1 MRLPTDWLVMQAPI
15 VEGIVES
22 LRIGVGFLW
31 TAAWAI
37 IMGLVVTS
45 LVQVY
50 VSKERMARVLGDGDL
65 TGLTRATAFGAA
77 SSGCSFGAVAIGKGL
92 FKKGA
97 HAVNFL
103 AFMFAS
109 TNLIVEL
116 GLMILIL
123 LGWEFLLAE
132 LLGGLVLIAVMAV
145 LVHLTLPENRFEQ
158 VREELNQRDQ
168 EHGITEDPTC
178 GMEGKDEYSLM
189 TDGGETL
196 KFCSEGCMET
206 YQQEAASSGGWR
218 DELLSWGGWYKV
230 GNQYRKEWSM
240 IWTDIIAG
248 FLISG
253 FVIVFVPQWVWN
265 TLFLQGDGL
274 LVSAEN
280 AIMGVAIAVISFV
293 GSMGNVPFAV
303 ALWGGGISFAGVIAF
318 VYADLITI
326 PVLNV
331 YRKYYGWT
339 VMLYI
344 LGVFFVTMA
353 FTGFL
358 MEELFDVLGIVPD
371 FAGGQTATE
380 QEYFEINYTFYLNI
394 IAFALSGVLLYVYRR
409 GLGAPGQHRDPVCGM
424 RTDDDG
430 PSTTYDGETY
440 YFCSTACKRAF
451 EETPAEIAGESP
463 RGSDSESSHE

>member
-1 MRLPTDWLVMQAPI
+1 MQATL
-15 VEGIVES
+15 VDGIFES

-37 IMGLVVTS
+37 IMGLVITS

-50 VSKERMARVLGDGDL
+50 VSKERMARVLGSENL
-65 TGLTRATAFGAA
+65 SGLTKAMLFGAA

-97 HAVNFL
+97 HVVNVL

-123 LGWEFLLAE
+123 LGWEFLVAE
-132 LLGGLVLIAVMAV
+132 LLGGVILIAVMAV
-145 LVHLTLPENRFEQ
+145 IVHLTLPENLFEQ
-158 VREELNQRDQ
+158 VREELAERDHDQ
-168 EHGITEDPTC
+168 GVTEDPTC
-178 GMEGKDEYSLM
+178 GMEGTDDYSLT
-189 TDGGETL
+189 TDGDETL
-196 KFCSEGCMET
+196 KFCSAGCMET
-206 YQQEAASSGGWR
+206 YQQEVASSGSWR
-218 DELLSWGGWYKV
+218 EELLSWGGWYKL

-240 IWTDIIAG
+240 IWKDVVAG

-253 FVIVFVPQWVWN
+253 FVIVFVPQRVWN
-265 TLFLQGDGL
+265 ALFLQGDGL

-280 AIMGVAIAVISFV
+280 AVMGVAIAVLSFV

-318 VYADLITI
+318 VYADLITV

-339 VMLYI
+339 VMAYI

-358 MEELFDVLGIVPD
+358 MEELFSALGIVPNL
-371 FAGGQTATE
+371 AGGQTATE
-380 QEYFEINYTFYLNI
+380 QTYFEFNYTFYLNL
-394 IAFALSGVLLYVYRR
+394 IAFALSGILLYVYRR
-409 GLGAPGQHRDPVCGM
+409 GLGAPGQYRDPVCGM
-424 RTDDDG
+424 RTDDSG
-430 PSTTYDGETY
+430 PSLTHDDETY
-440 YFCSTACKRAF
+440 YFCSNRCKESF
-451 EETPAEIAGESP
+451 QKHPAEFSHKHPQGSGTGPAG
-463 RGSDSESSHE
+463 GHDHH

>member
-1 MRLPTDWLVMQAPI
+1 MPATLVG
-15 VEGIVES
+15 GITES
-22 LRIGVGFLW
+22 LRIGIGFLW

-37 IMGLVVTS
+37 IMGLVITS

-50 VSKERMARVLGDGDL
+50 VSKERMAQVLGAGDL
-65 TGLTRATAFGAA
+65 SGLTKATLFGAA

-97 HAVNFL
+97 HVVNFL

-123 LGWEFLLAE
+123 LGWEFLVAE
-132 LLGGLVLIAVMAV
+132 LLGGLLLIAVMAV
-145 LVHLTLPENRFEQ
+145 LVHLTLPENLFER
-158 VREELNQRDQ
+158 VREELNERDSA
-168 EHGITEDPTC
+168 EGVTEDPTC
-178 GMEGKDEYSLM
+178 GMEGKDEYSLV

-196 KFCSEGCMET
+196 TFCSAGCLET
-206 YQQEAASSGGWR
+206 YRQEVSSSGGWR
-218 DELLSWGGWYKV
+218 DELRSWGGWYKV

-240 IWTDIIAG
+240 LYKDVIAG

-265 TLFLQGDGL
+265 ALFLQGDGL

-280 AIMGVAIAVISFV
+280 ALMGVAIAVISFV

-303 ALWGGGISFAGVIAF
+303 ALWGGGVSFAGVIAF

-339 VMLYI
+339 VMAYI

-353 FTGFL
+353 FSGFL
-358 MEELFDVLGIVPD
+358 MEQLFDALGIIPNL
-371 FAGGQTATE
+371 ASGQTASE
-380 QEYFEINYTFYLNI
+380 QTYFKIDYTLFLNA
-394 IAFALSGVLLYVYRR
+394 IAFGLTGFLFYVYRR
-409 GLGAPGQHRDPVCGM
+409 GLGAPGQYRDPVCGM
-424 RTDDDG
+424 RTDEEG
-430 PSTTYDGETY
+430 PSAEYDGESY
-440 YFCSTACKRAF
+440 YFCSNTCKRAF
-451 EETPAEIAGESP
+451 ERRPPKYAIHSTPADSNGES
-463 RGSDSESSHE
+463 REHEHH

>member
-1 MRLPTDWLVMQAPI
+1 MLATLGSEI
-15 VEGIVES
+15 VEA

-37 IMGLVVTS
+37 IMGLVITS

-50 VSKERMARVLGDGDL
+50 VSKERMAAVLGDGDL
-65 TGLTRATAFGAA
+65 AGVTKATLFGAA

-97 HAVNFL
+97 HVVNFL

-123 LGWEFLLAE
+123 LGWEFLVAE
-132 LLGGLVLIAVMAV
+132 LLGGLILIAVMAV
-145 LVHLTLPENRFEQ
+145 IVHLTLPEDHFEE
-158 VREELNQRDQ
+158 VRAELNQRDHD
-168 EHGITEDPTC
+168 HGVSEDPTC
-178 GMEGKDEYSLM
+178 GMEGKDEYSLV

-206 YQQEAASSGGWR
+206 YQQETASSGGWR

-240 IWTDIIAG
+240 LYKDVIAG

-280 AIMGVAIAVISFV
+280 AVMGVAIAIISFV

-303 ALWGGGISFAGVIAF
+303 ALWGGGVSFAGVIAF
-318 VYADLITI
+318 VYADLITV

-331 YRKYYGWT
+331 YRKYYGVK

-344 LGVFFVTMA
+344 LSVFFVTMA

-358 MEELFDVLGIVPD
+358 MEQLFDVLGIVPD
-371 FAGGQTATE
+371 LAGGMTASEQT
-380 QEYFEINYTFYLNI
+380 YFELNYTFYLNV
-394 IAFALSGVLLYVYRR
+394 IAFALSGFLLYVYRR
-409 GLGAPGQHRDPVCGM
+409 GLGAPGQYRDPVCGM
-424 RTDDDG
+424 RTGEDG
-430 PSTTYDGETY
+430 PSATHDGETY
-440 YFCSTACKRAF
+440 HFCSSTCKRAF
-451 EETPAEIAGESP
+451 KETPGEFATIDP
-463 RGSDSESSHE
+463 VISDGHDHH

>member
-1 MRLPTDWLVMQAPI
+1 MPTTLVDG
-15 VEGIVES
+15 VLES

-31 TAAWAI
+31 VAAWAI
-37 IMGLVVTS
+37 IMGLVITS

-50 VSKERMARVLGDGDL
+50 VSKERMAKVLGEGDL
-65 TGLTRATAFGAA
+65 SGLTKATLFGAA

-97 HAVNFL
+97 HVVNFL

-116 GLMILIL
+116 GLMILLL
-123 LGWEFLLAE
+123 LGWEFLVAE
-132 LLGGLVLIAVMAV
+132 LLGGVVLIAVMA
-145 LVHLTLPENRFEQ
+145 LIVHFTLPENLFEN
-158 VREELNQRDQ
+158 VRAELTQRDREQ
-168 EHGITEDPTC
+168 GITEDLTC
-178 GMEGKDEYSLM
+178 GMEGKDEYSLV
-189 TDGGETL
+189 TDGGQTV
-196 KFCSEGCMET
+196 KFCSAGCMET
-206 YQQEAASSGGWR
+206 YEQEMASSGGWR
-218 DELLSWGGWYKV
+218 DELLSWGGWYKI

-240 IWTDIIAG
+240 IWTDVIAG

-265 TLFLQGDGL
+265 ALFLQGDGL

-303 ALWGGGISFAGVIAF
+303 ALWGGGVSFAGVIAF

-331 YRKYYGWT
+331 YRKYYGWK
-339 VMLYI
+339 VMAYI

-353 FTGFL
+353 FSGLL
-358 MEELFDVLGIVPD
+358 MEELFDALGIVPNL
-371 FAGGQTATE
+371 AGGQTATE
-380 QEYFEINYTFYLNI
+380 QTYFELNYTFYLNL
-394 IAFALSGVLLYVYRR
+394 IAFALSGFLFYVYRR
-409 GLGAPGQHRDPVCGM
+409 GLGAPGQYRDPVCGM
-424 RTDDDG
+424 RTGADG
-430 PSTTYDGETY
+430 PSLTHDGETY
-440 YFCSTACKRAF
+440 YFCSESCKRVF
-451 EETPAEIAGESP
+451 TDDPDDYSDVHPVVSP
-463 RGSDSESSHE
+463 TGRQAHDHD

>member
-1 MRLPTDWLVMQAPI
+1 MVSTLGPAVIEA
-15 VEGIVES
+15 

-37 IMGLVVTS
+37 IMGLVITS

-50 VSKERMARVLGDGDL
+50 VSKERMADVLGDGDL
-65 TGLTRATAFGAA
+65 TGVTTATLFGAA

-97 HAVNFL
+97 HVVTFL

-123 LGWEFLLAE
+123 LGWEFLVAE
-132 LLGGLVLIAVMAV
+132 LLGGLILIGVMAV
-145 LVHLTLPENRFEQ
+145 IVHLTLPETLFEE
-158 VREELNQRDQ
+158 VRDELNQRDHD
-168 EHGITEDPTC
+168 HGVSEDPTC
-178 GMEGKDEYSLM
+178 GMEGKDEYSLV

-196 KFCSEGCMET
+196 KFCSKGCMET
-206 YQQEAASSGGWR
+206 YQQQAASSGSWQ
-218 DELLSWGGWYKV
+218 DELRSWGGWYKV
-230 GNQYRKEWSM
+230 ANQYRKEWSM
-240 IWTDIIAG
+240 LYTDVIAG

-265 TLFLQGDGL
+265 TLFLQGDGV
-274 LVSAEN
+274 LVTAEN
-280 AIMGVAIAVISFV
+280 AVMGVAIAVISFV

-303 ALWGGGISFAGVIAF
+303 ALWGGGVSFAGVIAF

-331 YRKYYGWT
+331 YRKYYGWK
-339 VMLYI
+339 VMWYI

-358 MEELFDVLGIVPD
+358 MEQLFDVLGIVPD
-371 FAGGQTATE
+371 LAGGMTASEQT
-380 QEYFEINYTFYLNI
+380 YFERNYTFYLNLL
-394 IAFALSGVLLYVYRR
+394 AFALSGFLLYVYRR
-409 GLGAPGQHRDPVCGM
+409 GLGAPGQYRDPVCGM
-424 RTDDDG
+424 RTDEDG
-430 PSTTYDGETY
+430 PRATHEGETY
-440 YFCSTACKRAF
+440 HFCSKTCKRAF
-451 EETPAEIAGESP
+451 EETPAEFSMADPPSAGAH
-463 RGSDSESSHE
+463 DHH

>member
-1 MRLPTDWLVMQAPI
+1 MSSALLD
-15 VEGIVES
+15 GILES

-37 IMGLVVTS
+37 IMGLTITS

-50 VSKERMARVLGDGDL
+50 VSKERMAQVLGRGDL
-65 TGLTRATAFGAA
+65 AGLTKATVFGAA

-97 HAVNFL
+97 AVVNVL

-116 GLMILIL
+116 GLMIFIL
-123 LGWEFLLAE
+123 LGWEFLVAE
-132 LLGGLVLIAVMAV
+132 LLGGLVLIAVVAV
-145 LVHLTLPENRFEQ
+145 IVHLTLPENLFSE
-158 VREELNQRDQ
+158 VREELETRDR
-168 EHGITEDPTC
+168 EHGVTEDPTC
-178 GMEGKDEYSLM
+178 GMEGHDAFAIK
-189 TDGGETL
+189 TDGGEVLT
-196 KFCSEGCMET
+196 FCSRGCMET
-206 YQQEAASSGGWR
+206 YEQEAASSGGWR
-218 DELLSWGGWYKV
+218 EELRSWGGWYKL

-240 IWTDIIAG
+240 IWKDVIFG
-248 FLISG
+248 FLASG
-253 FVIVFVPQWVWN
+253 FVIVFVPQSVWN
-265 TLFLQGDGL
+265 ALFLQGDGV

-280 AIMGVAIAVISFV
+280 AVMGVTIAVLSFV

-331 YRKYYGWT
+331 YRKYYGWR
-339 VMLYI
+339 VMAYI

-358 MEELFDVLGIVPD
+358 MEELFDLLGIVPD
-371 FAGGQTATE
+371 LAGGQTASE
-380 QEYFEINYTFYLNI
+380 QTFFEFNYTFYLNL
-394 IAFALSGVLLYVYRR
+394 IAFALSGFLLYVYRR
-409 GLGAPGQHRDPVCGM
+409 GLGAPGQYRDPVCGM
-424 RTDDDG
+424 RVDDDG
-430 PSTTYDGETY
+430 PSTTHEGEPY
-440 YFCSTACKRAF
+440 YFCSRHCKRTFDRAPTDF
-451 EETPAEIAGESP
+451 ENVGPQVTSAGGEY
-463 RGSDSESSHE
+463 DHDH

>member
-1 MRLPTDWLVMQAPI
+1 MQATI
-15 VEGIVES
+15 IDGVLES

-37 IMGLVVTS
+37 IMGLTITS

-50 VSKERMARVLGDGDL
+50 VSKERMAQVLGDGDL
-65 TGLTRATAFGAA
+65 TGLTKATVFGAA

-97 HAVNFL
+97 AVVNFL

-109 TNLIVEL
+109 TNLIIEL

-123 LGWEFLLAE
+123 LGWEFLVAE
-132 LLGGLVLIAVMAV
+132 LLGGIILIAVMAL
-145 LVHLTLPENRFEQ
+145 LVHLTLPENLFED
-158 VREELNQRDQ
+158 VREELNQHDHDQ
-168 EHGITEDPTC
+168 GITEDPTC
-178 GMEGKDEYSLM
+178 GMEGKDEFSIV

-196 KFCSEGCMET
+196 KFCSAGCMET
-206 YQQEAASSGGWR
+206 YEQEIASSGGWR

-230 GNQYRKEWSM
+230 GNQYRKEWST
-240 IWTDIIAG
+240 IWKDVIAG

-265 TLFLQGDGL
+265 TLFLKGDGL
-274 LVSAEN
+274 LASAEN
-280 AIMGVAIAVISFV
+280 AVMGVTVAVLSFV
-293 GSMGNVPFAV
+293 GSIGNVPFAV
-303 ALWGGGISFAGVIAF
+303 ALWGGGVSFAGVIAF

-331 YRKYYGWT
+331 YRKYYGWKI
-339 VMLYI
+339 MLYI

-358 MEELFDVLGIVPD
+358 MEVLFDALGIVPD
-371 FAGGQTATE
+371 LAGGETATE
-380 QEYFEINYTFYLNI
+380 QTYFKLNYTFYLNI
-394 IAFALSGVLLYVYRR
+394 IAFALSGFLLYVYRR
-409 GLGAPGQHRDPVCGM
+409 GLGAPGQYRDPVCGM
-424 RTDDDG
+424 RTDDEG
-430 PSTTYDGETY
+430 PSASYDGTTY
-440 YFCSTACKRAF
+440 YFCSKRCKRTF
-451 EETPAEIAGESP
+451 EEEPTEFADQSP
-463 RGSDSESSHE
+463 QISSHDHDHDH

>member
-1 MRLPTDWLVMQAPI
+1 MQAELLPQ
-15 VEGIVES
+15 VFEAF
-22 LRIGVGFLW
+22 RIGVGFLW

-37 IMGLVVTS
+37 IMGLVITS

-50 VSKERMARVLGDGDL
+50 VSKERMAAVLGDGDVA
-65 TGLTRATAFGAA
+65 GLTKATLFGAA

-97 HAVNFL
+97 HVVNFL

-123 LGWEFLLAE
+123 LGWEFLVAE
-132 LLGGLVLIAVMAV
+132 LLGGVILIAVMAV
-145 LVHLTLPENRFEQ
+145 IVHLTLPENLFER
-158 VREELNQRDQ
+158 VREELNERDH
-168 EHGITEDPTC
+168 EHGVSEDPTC
-178 GMEGKDEYSLM
+178 GMEGKDEYSIV

-196 KFCSEGCMET
+196 TFCSEGCMET
-206 YQQEAASSGGWR
+206 YRQEAASTGGWR

-240 IWTDIIAG
+240 LYKDVIAG

-265 TLFLQGDGL
+265 ALFIQGDSL
-274 LVSAEN
+274 IASAEN
-280 AIMGVAIAVISFV
+280 AVMGVAIAVLSFV

-303 ALWGGGISFAGVIAF
+303 ALWGGGVSFAGVIAF

-331 YRKYYGWT
+331 YRKYYGLE
-339 VMLYI
+339 VMAYI

-358 MEELFDVLGIVPD
+358 MEQLFDAFGIVPNL
-371 FAGGQTATE
+371 AGGTTASE
-380 QEYFEINYTFYLNI
+380 QAYFELNYTFYLNL
-394 IAFALSGVLLYVYRR
+394 IAFALSGFLLYVYRR
-409 GLGAPGQHRDPVCGM
+409 GLGAPGQYRDPVCGM
-424 RTDDDG
+424 RTDEDG
-430 PSTTYDGETY
+430 PTATHDGETY
-440 YFCSTACKRAF
+440 HFCSNTCMRRF
-451 EETPAEIAGESP
+451 EETPDEFEQVDPVES
-463 RGSDSESSHE
+463 GAATGGHDHH

>member
-1 MRLPTDWLVMQAPI
+1 MQATMI
-15 VEGIVES
+15 EGVFEA

-37 IMGLVVTS
+37 IMGLTVTS

-50 VSKERMARVLGDGDL
+50 VSKERMAQVLGDGDL
-65 TGLTRATAFGAA
+65 IGLTKATAFGAA

-123 LGWEFLLAE
+123 LGWEFLVAE
-132 LLGGLVLIAVMAV
+132 LLGGLILIVVMAV
-145 LVHLTLPENRFEQ
+145 IVHLTLPENLFDE
-158 VREELNQRDQ
+158 VRETLNERDR
-168 EHGITEDPTC
+168 ESGVTEDPTC
-178 GMEGKDEYSLM
+178 GMEGKDEYSLT

-196 KFCSEGCMET
+196 RFCSKGCLET
-206 YQQEAASSGGWR
+206 YRQEMSSRGGWR
-218 DELLSWGGWYKV
+218 EELLSWGGWYKI

-240 IWTDIIAG
+240 IWKDVIAG
-248 FLISG
+248 FLIAG

-265 TLFLQGDGL
+265 ALFIQGDGL
-274 LVSAEN
+274 LVTAEN

-303 ALWGGGISFAGVIAF
+303 ALWGGGISFSGVIAF
-318 VYADLITI
+318 VYADLVTI

-331 YRKYYGWT
+331 YRKYYGWKI
-339 VMLYI
+339 MLYI

-358 MEELFDVLGIVPD
+358 MELLFDALGIIPD
-371 FAGGQTATE
+371 LAGGRTATE
-380 QEYFEINYTFYLNI
+380 QTYFEFNYTFFLNLV
-394 IAFALSGVLLYVYRR
+394 AFALSGFLLYVYRR
-409 GLGAPGQHRDPVCGM
+409 GLGASGQYRDPVCGM
-424 RTDDDG
+424 RTDDSD
-430 PSTTYDGETY
+430 PSATSEGETY
-440 YFCSTACKRAF
+440 YFCSKTCKQTF
-451 EETPAEIAGESP
+451 EEKPEEYATGHPMVMEGH
-463 RGSDSESSHE
+463 DH

>member
-1 MRLPTDWLVMQAPI
+1 MFAPLGPA
-15 VEGIVES
+15 VTEA
-22 LRIGVGFLW
+22 LRIGIGFLW

-37 IMGLVVTS
+37 IMGLVITS

-50 VSKERMARVLGDGDL
+50 VSKERMAAVLGDADMAGV
-65 TGLTRATAFGAA
+65 TKATLFGAA

-97 HAVNFL
+97 HVVNFL

-123 LGWEFLLAE
+123 LGWEFLVAE
-132 LLGGLVLIAVMAV
+132 LLGGLILIAVMAV
-145 LVHLTLPENRFEQ
+145 IVQLTLPENLFEE
-158 VREELNQRDQ
+158 VRTELNQRDHD
-168 EHGITEDPTC
+168 HGVTEDPTC
-178 GMEGKDEYSLM
+178 GMQGTDEYSLV

-206 YQQEAASSGGWR
+206 YQQEVASSGGWR

-240 IWTDIIAG
+240 LYKDVIAG

-274 LVSAEN
+274 LVSAEH
-280 AIMGVAIAVISFV
+280 AVMGVAIAIISFV

-303 ALWGGGISFAGVIAF
+303 ALWGGGVSFAGVIAF
-318 VYADLITI
+318 VYADLITV

-331 YRKYYGWT
+331 YRKYYGWS

-344 LGVFFVTMA
+344 LCVFFVTMA

-358 MEELFDVLGIVPD
+358 MEQLFDLLGIVPD
-371 FAGGQTATE
+371 LAGGTTASEQT
-380 QEYFEINYTFYLNI
+380 YFELNYTFYLNLV
-394 IAFALSGVLLYVYRR
+394 AFALSGFLLYVYRR
-409 GLGAPGQHRDPVCGM
+409 GLGAPGQYRDPVCGM
-424 RTDDDG
+424 RTNDDG
-430 PSTTYDGETY
+430 PTVTHDGNTYH
-440 YFCSTACKRAF
+440 FCSKACQRTF
-451 EETPAEIAGESP
+451 EETPNEFDMVDPVTSGAH
-463 RGSDSESSHE
+463 DHH

>member
-1 MRLPTDWLVMQAPI
+1 MLVAP
-15 VEGIVES
+15 VDGVVES

-37 IMGLVVTS
+37 IMGLVITS

-50 VSKERMARVLGDGDL
+50 VSKERMAGLLGTGDVQ
-65 TGLTRATAFGAA
+65 GVARATLFGAA

-97 HAVNFL
+97 HVVPFL

-145 LVHLTLPENRFEQ
+145 LVHLTLPENLFER
-158 VREELNQRDQ
+158 VRDELAARDR
-168 EHGITEDPTC
+168 EAGTTEDPTC
-178 GMEGKDEYSLM
+178 GMEGKDEYAVV

-196 KFCSEGCMET
+196 KFCSAGCLET
-206 YQQEAASSGGWR
+206 YEQAVAGRGSWR
-218 DELLSWGGWYKV
+218 EELRSWGGWYKIA
-230 GNQYRKEWSM
+230 NQYRKEWSM
-240 IWTDIIAG
+240 IWTDVVAG
-248 FLISG
+248 FLVSG

-265 TLFLQGDGL
+265 GLFLEGDGL

-280 AIMGVAIAVISFV
+280 ALMGVAIAVVSFV

-318 VYADLITI
+318 VYADLITV

-331 YRKYYGWT
+331 YRKYYGWK

-344 LGVFFVTMA
+344 LAVFFVTMA

-358 MEELFDVLGIVPD
+358 MEQLFDLLGIVPNL
-371 FAGGQTATE
+371 AGGETAAE
-380 QEYFEINYTFYLNI
+380 QEFFAVDYTLVLNLL
-394 IAFALSGVLLYVYRR
+394 AFGLSGFLLYVYRR
-409 GLGAPGQHRDPVCGM
+409 GLGAPGQYRDPVCGM
-424 RTDDDG
+424 RTDADG
-430 PSTTYDGETY
+430 PSEPYDGETY
-440 YFCSTACKRAF
+440 HFCS
-451 EETPAEIAGESP
+451 ETCRRTFDRSPGEYAQDRPVST
-463 RGSDSESSHE
+463 GGMAHDHH

>member
-1 MRLPTDWLVMQAPI
+1 MVATMID
-15 VEGIVES
+15 GISEA

-37 IMGLVVTS
+37 IMGLTITS

-50 VSKERMARVLGDGDL
+50 VSKERMAQVLGDGDL
-65 TGLTRATAFGAA
+65 SGLTKATAFGAA

-123 LGWEFLLAE
+123 LGWEFLVAE
-132 LLGGLVLIAVMAV
+132 LLGGLILIAVMAV
-145 LVHLTLPENRFEQ
+145 IVHLTLPENLFDE
-158 VREELNQRDQ
+158 VRETLNERDH
-168 EHGITEDPTC
+168 EAGVTEDPTC
-178 GMEGKDEYSLM
+178 GMEGKDEYTIT

-206 YQQEAASSGGWR
+206 YRQEMSSRGGWR

-240 IWTDIIAG
+240 IWKDVIAG

-265 TLFLQGDGL
+265 TLFIQGDGL
-274 LVSAEN
+274 LVTAEN
-280 AIMGVAIAVISFV
+280 AIMGVAIAVLSFV

-331 YRKYYGWT
+331 YRKYYGWK

-344 LGVFFVTMA
+344 LGVFFATMA

-358 MEELFDVLGIVPD
+358 MELLFDALNIVPD
-371 FAGGQTATE
+371 LAGGETATE
-380 QEYFEINYTFYLNI
+380 QTYFELNYTFYLNL
-394 IAFALSGVLLYVYRR
+394 IAFALSGFLLYVYRR
-409 GLGAPGQHRDPVCGM
+409 GLGAPGQYRDPVCGM
-424 RTDDDG
+424 RTDDSE
-430 PSTTYDGETY
+430 PSATHDGETY
-440 YFCSTACKRAF
+440 YFCSQTCKETF
-451 EETPAEIAGESP
+451 EKDPDEFAHQHPEAGASQ
-463 RGSDSESSHE
+463 DHDHH

>member
-1 MRLPTDWLVMQAPI
+1 MQAELLPQ
-15 VEGIVES
+15 VFEA

-37 IMGLVVTS
+37 IMGLVITS

-50 VSKERMARVLGDGDL
+50 VSKERMAAVLGDGDVA
-65 TGLTRATAFGAA
+65 GLTKATLFGAA

-97 HAVNFL
+97 HVVNFL

-123 LGWEFLLAE
+123 LGWEFLVAE
-132 LLGGLVLIAVMAV
+132 LLGGVILIAVMAV
-145 LVHLTLPENRFEQ
+145 IVHLTLPENLFDR
-158 VREELNQRDQ
+158 VREELNERDH
-168 EHGITEDPTC
+168 EHGVSEDPTC
-178 GMEGKDEYSLM
+178 GMEGKDEYSIV

-206 YQQEAASSGGWR
+206 YRQEVASTGGWR

-240 IWTDIIAG
+240 LYKDVIAG

-265 TLFLQGDGL
+265 TLFLQGDSL

-280 AIMGVAIAVISFV
+280 AVMGVAIAVLSFV

-303 ALWGGGISFAGVIAF
+303 ALWGGGVSFAGVIAF

-331 YRKYYGWT
+331 YRKYYGWK
-339 VMLYI
+339 VMAYI

-358 MEELFDVLGIVPD
+358 MEQLFDALGIVPNL
-371 FAGGQTATE
+371 AGGQTATE
-380 QEYFEINYTFYLNI
+380 QSYFELNYTFYLNL
-394 IAFALSGVLLYVYRR
+394 IAFAVSGFLLYVYRR
-409 GLGAPGQHRDPVCGM
+409 GLGAPGQYRDPVCGM
-424 RTDDDG
+424 RTDEDG
-430 PSTTYDGETY
+430 PTVAHDGESY
-440 YFCSTACKRAF
+440 HFCSNTCKRRF
-451 EETPAEIAGESP
+451 EETPAEFATTGPVANAAS
-463 RGSDSESSHE
+463 GGHDHH

>member
-1 MRLPTDWLVMQAPI
+1 MALTLLGGVLEA
-15 VEGIVES
+15 

-37 IMGLVVTS
+37 IMGLTITS

-50 VSKERMARVLGDGDL
+50 VSKERMAQVLGDGDL
-65 TGLTRATAFGAA
+65 GGLTRATLFGAA

-132 LLGGLVLIAVMAV
+132 LLGGLVLIAVMAGI
-145 LVHLTLPENRFEQ
+145 VHLTLPETLFDE
-158 VREELNQRDQ
+158 VRTALTERDR
-168 EHGITEDPTC
+168 EAGVTEDPTC
-178 GMEGKDEYSLM
+178 GMAGTEEYTLT

-196 KFCSEGCMET
+196 QFCSAGCLET
-206 YQQEAASSGGWR
+206 YQQAAASRGGWR
-218 DELLSWGGWYKV
+218 QELLSWGGWYKV

-240 IWTDIIAG
+240 IWKDVIAG

-265 TLFLQGDGL
+265 TLFIQGDGL
-274 LVSAEN
+274 LVTAEN
-280 AIMGVAIAVISFV
+280 AVMGVAIAVVSFV

-331 YRKYYGWT
+331 YRKYYGWQI
-339 VMLYI
+339 MLYI

-358 MEELFDVLGIVPD
+358 MELLFDALGIIPD
-371 FAGGQTATE
+371 LAGGQTAAE
-380 QEYFEINYTFYLNI
+380 QTYFELNYTFYLNL

-409 GLGAPGQHRDPVCGM
+409 GLGAPGQYRDPVCGM
-424 RTDDDG
+424 RTDDTG
-430 PSTTYDGETY
+430 PAASYDGETY
-440 YFCSTACKRAF
+440 YFCAATCKDAF
-451 EETPAEIAGESP
+451 EAHPEEYATGQPMVMAGH
-463 RGSDSESSHE
+463 DH